1 MASLLKNLAS
11 PFDSSKSYKFGDRF
25 LFGGYMYQVL
35 EPFSGELDMTKVS
48 EITIADLVKGGY
60 PPCDNF
66 AGVSLEASAVTTDG
80 SNTYFNVPKPGYYNE
95 DSKIFAENSNLRE
108 YSGWWQCVGGRNYI
122 YNPFDTP
129 WNFVSIAVEK
139 FKELTVIN
147 KVVTQAA
154 QYATWRIYADGEFID
169 SVTTTEVSKIFD
181 VTNYSEVRLVG
192 LFAGN
197 LSDGADVT
205 WILN

>member
-1 MASLLKNLAS
+1 MVGRTNA
-11 PFDSSKSYKFGDRF
+11 
-25 LFGGYMYQVL
+25 
-35 EPFSGELDMTKVS
+35 
-48 EITIADLVKGGY
+48 
-60 PPCDNF
+60 
-66 AGVSLEASAVTTDG
+66 
-80 SNTYFNVPKPGYYNE
+80 
-95 DSKIFAENSNLRE
+95 NSNLRE
-108 YSGWWQCVGGRNYI
+108 YSGWWQCAGGRNYI

-147 KVVTQAA
+147 KMVIQSA
-154 QYATWRIYADGEFID
+154 QHATWRIYADGEFID

-197 LSDGADVT
+197 LSDGADVA
-205 WILN
+205 WILK